1 MSITRIGALVVTLT
15 GALSACAPLPRHGR
29 APLGPNRDPNAASLV
44 TSDIALFWA
53 AVDSA
58 PPDRLAESLQRDYLD
73 RGSLGVQDFIPNR
86 ILSAK
91 ALADMVHARRAHYD
105 STRASSFAMKR
116 AEPEI
121 RAAFRRFKQMY
132 ADAVFPDVY
141 FVVGRMNSGG
151 TSTSHGLIVG
161 AEMYTSAAEIPG
173 IVAHEL
179 IHFQQHHQ
187 TQTLLGGCFNEGA
200 ADFLGAMAS
209 GKPLD
214 GAKERYGMAHEHE
227 LWQEFKQH
235 LDDQSFGTWM
245 YAGQQRDRPADLG
258 YFIGHRIA
266 EAYYN
271 RAADKPQAIRDIIAA
286 RDVKALLAQSGYD
299 P

>member
-1 MSITRIGALVVTLT
+1 MSITRAGALVVTLA
-15 GALSACAPLPRHGR
+15 GALSACAAAPRQTR
-29 APLGPNRDPNAASLV
+29 APLGPNTDPNAASLV
-44 TSDIALFWA
+44 TSDITLFWA

-58 PPDRLAESLQRDYLD
+58 PPDRLAEFLQRDYLD
-73 RGSLGVQDFIPNR
+73 RGSLGVRDFIPNR
-86 ILSAK
+86 IRSANE
-91 ALADMVHARRAHYD
+91 LADVVRAHRAHYD
-105 STRASSFAMKR
+105 STRASSFALQKT
-116 AEPEI
+116 EPEI
-121 RAAFRRFKQMY
+121 RAAFRRFKQLY
-132 ADAVFPDVY
+132 APAVFPDVY

-151 TSTSHGLIVG
+151 TSTPHGLIVG

-187 TQTLLGGCFNEGA
+187 TATLLGASFNEGT

-209 GKPLD
+209 GKPLN
-214 GAKERYGMAHEHE
+214 GPKERYGMLHEHE

-235 LDDQSFGTWM
+235 LDDQSLGAWM
-245 YAGQQRDRPADLG
+245 YAGPHGDRPADLG

-266 EAYYN
+266 EAYYT
-271 RAADKPQAIRDIIAA
+271 RATDKPLAIREIIAA
-286 RDVKALLAQSGYD
+286 RNVKELLAQSGYD

>member
-1 MSITRIGALVVTLT
+1 MSITRTSALVVTLAV
-15 GALSACAPLPRHGR
+15 ALSACASAPRQTR
-29 APLGPNRDPNAASLV
+29 APLGPNTDPNAASLV
-44 TSDIALFWA
+44 TSDITLFWA

-58 PPDRLAESLQRDYLD
+58 PPDRLAEFLQRDYLD
-73 RGSLGVQDFIPNR
+73 RGSLGVRDFIRGR

-91 ALADMVHARRAHYD
+91 DLAAVVQARRAHYD
-105 STRASSFAMKR
+105 SARAPMFAMQKS
-116 AEPEI
+116 EPEI
-121 RAAFRRFKQMY
+121 RAAFRRFKKLY

-151 TSTSHGLIVG
+151 TSTPHGLIVG

-179 IHFQQHHQ
+179 IHFQQHHAAA
-187 TQTLLGGCFNEGA
+187 TLLGASFNEGT

-214 GAKERYGMAHEHE
+214 GAKERYGMLHEHE

-235 LDDQSFGTWM
+235 LDDSALGTWM
-245 YAGQQRDRPADLG
+245 YAGPQGDRPADLG

-271 RAADKPQAIRDIIAA
+271 RAPNKPQAIREIIGA
-286 RDVKALLAQSGYD
+286 RNVKELLAQSGYD

>member
-1 MSITRIGALVVTLT
+1 MSITRVGALVVTLA
-15 GALSACAPLPRHGR
+15 GALPGCASAPRQSR
-29 APLGPNRDPNAASLV
+29 APLGPNTDPNAASLV
-44 TSDIALFWA
+44 TSDINLFWA

-58 PPDRLAESLQRDYLD
+58 PPDRLAEFLQRDYLD
-73 RGSLGVQDFIPNR
+73 RGSLGVRDFIPNR
-86 ILSAK
+86 IRSAK
-91 ALADMVHARRAHYD
+91 ELADMVQARRAHYD
-105 STRASSFAMKR
+105 STRASSLAMQK

-141 FVVGRMNSGG
+141 FVIGRMNSGG
-151 TSTSHGLIVG
+151 TSTPHGLIVG
-161 AEMYTSAAEIPG
+161 AEMYTSAAEIPD

-179 IHFQQHHQ
+179 IHFQQHHAAA
-187 TQTLLGGCFNEGA
+187 TLLGASFNEGS
-200 ADFLGAMAS
+200 ADFLGAMAA
-209 GKPLD
+209 GKPID
-214 GAKERYGMAHEHE
+214 GAKERYGMLHEHE

-235 LDDQSFGTWM
+235 LDDSSLGTWM
-245 YAGQQRDRPADLG
+245 YAGAQGGRPADLG

-286 RDVKALLAQSGYD
+286 RNVKDLLAQSGYD